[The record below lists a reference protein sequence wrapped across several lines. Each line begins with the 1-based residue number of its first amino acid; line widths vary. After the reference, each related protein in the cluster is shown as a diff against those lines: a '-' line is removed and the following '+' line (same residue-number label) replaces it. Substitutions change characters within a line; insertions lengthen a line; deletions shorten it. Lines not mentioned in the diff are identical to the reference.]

1 MCCSKWKCAG
11 DALINFC
18 NKILEVLDMTSWE
31 NVETNYAINSSKYSQ
46 DTGVKIWK
54 KDAKNAKKKK

>member
-1 MCCSKWKCAG
+1 
-11 DALINFC
+11 
-18 NKILEVLDMTSWE
+18 MTSWE

-54 KDAKNAKKKK
+54 KDAKNAKKKIIVVSSTTLD